1 MTFSITEQFS
11 SGENEFPI
19 PTSQYNPLDEP
30 SPLGLLQMRP
40 TQGNVSSV
48 TSAPSGNLSLRDRK
62 DVKGTATSATTIKLK
77 ASNFRAL
84 LLRIGQW
91 EEILEGGLQ
100 SKIEIQWSD
109 IIALKANLPDDGP
122 GSLTVTLTKPSYFF
136 KETNPQ
142 PRKHTLWQ
150 ATAEFTDG
158 QASLHSSETKAK
170 LLCKSI
176 IVLNPCEGC
185 KLVSTDSTPT
195 CIYTLNG
202 CETSTGTILSFGV
215 QIQIHETNPTLLDNC
230 SPAGKVSHH
239 HSMGSIRNKRVHQI
253 MRCVCSQQHFLHTR
267 PVKQTVG
274 IYFLSIN
281 TCQGDAD
288 VSAEVPR
295 VLVVCAE
302 MILAR
307 SRLSPKK
314 SESQI
319 SG

>member
-77 ASNFRAL
+77 ALNFRAL

-158 QASLHSSETKAK
+158 QASLH
-170 LLCKSI
+170 
-176 IVLNPCEGC
+176 
-185 KLVSTDSTPT
+185 
-195 CIYTLNG
+195 
-202 CETSTGTILSFGV
+202 
-215 QIQIHETNPTLLDNC
+215 
-230 SPAGKVSHH
+230 
-239 HSMGSIRNKRVHQI
+239 R
-253 MRCVCSQQHFLHTR
+253 QHFLHTR

-274 IYFLSIN
+274 IYFLSTN

-307 SRLSPKK
+307 PRLSPKK